1 MPDLLFSKNP
11 AVSIPR
17 DCNLDKNIFVEDTQ
31 DCELFL
37 SHVNYYRFS
46 AYYLPFLD
54 RATEKCFDGTTFERV
69 KQIYYFDQQLR
80 VLILSIIEDIEIHLR
95 TELANYHSH
104 KYGPDDY
111 MSPEHCNPKHDHA
124 AFLKH
129 VRSCIKE
136 NESTLVV
143 QHHREKY
150 NGRFPLWVIIE
161 FFSIGMKSV
170 FPCDTSCDTFPGN
183 MHFYPLI

>member
-1 MPDLLFSKNP
+1 M
-11 AVSIPR
+11 
-17 DCNLDKNIFVEDTQ
+17 EDTQ

-95 TELANYHSH
+95 TELAYYHSH

-143 QHHREKY
+143 QHHKEKY